1 MRQARSRPATPTGA
15 SGPEVWVVGP
25 KVGPKNICH
34 DWGDSTMDLCGLTYG
49 LIIMMAG
56 EECQTRTTFIYESYI
71 VDLLYDIY
79 RMG

>member
-1 MRQARSRPATPTGA
+1 
-15 SGPEVWVVGP
+15 
-25 KVGPKNICH
+25 
-34 DWGDSTMDLCGLTYG
+34 MDLCGLTYG